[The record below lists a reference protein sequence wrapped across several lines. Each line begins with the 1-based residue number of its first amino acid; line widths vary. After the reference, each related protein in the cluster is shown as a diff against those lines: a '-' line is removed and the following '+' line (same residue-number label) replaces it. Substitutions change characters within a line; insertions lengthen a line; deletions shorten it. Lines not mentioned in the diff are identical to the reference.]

1 MNTPVN
7 SKLAKLLKEK
17 KFNEPCLSYWKDL
30 NLEGHRFKDWNNE
43 TIGDS
48 PMHKRNAGYYSAPTI
63 AQVVMWLY
71 KKYGIWIEVNL
82 PLYDDFKFTIIE
94 CNTIAGKLL
103 NKISD
108 ESYDSPTEAYETA
121 IEYTLNN
128 LI

>member
-1 MNTPVN
+1 MNTPV
-7 SKLAKLLKEK
+7 SFELAQLLKEK

-71 KKYGIWIEVNL
+71 EKYGIWISVDPENGT
-82 PLYDDFKFTIIE
+82 DTWFFTISYNNSE
-94 CNTIAGKLL
+94 TIFG
-103 NKISD
+103 NYST
-108 ESYDSPTEAYETA
+108 PTEAYSAALDYIKE
-121 IEYTLNN
+121 NN
-128 LI
+128 LIK

>member
-1 MNTPVN
+1 MNTPV
-7 SKLAKLLKEK
+7 SFELAQLLKEK

>member
-1 MNTPVN
+1 MGICW
-7 SKLAKLLKEK
+7 A
-17 KFNEPCLSYWKDL
+17 
-30 NLEGHRFKDWNNE
+30 GHRFKDWNNE